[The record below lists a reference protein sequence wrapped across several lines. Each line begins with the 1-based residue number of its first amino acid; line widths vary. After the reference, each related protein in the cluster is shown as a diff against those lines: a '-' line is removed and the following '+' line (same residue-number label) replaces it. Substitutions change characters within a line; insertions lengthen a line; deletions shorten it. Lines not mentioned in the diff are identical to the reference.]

1 MKPIHRTLTPAALAL
16 ALLVAGCTTV
26 GPDYQRPAVTLP
38 AQYPAAVPAPKGL
51 ATPTVLI
58 AADWWQLYAE
68 SELTRLVEQA
78 LAANADIAQAV
89 ARVQQAQGQLREADG
104 ALVPTVNAGA
114 NASRAELGASVP
126 SNTSGRTVKGNDLKL
141 SLSTS
146 FEIDFWGKLARATE
160 AARAQVLAGTTARD
174 TVRLTVAGAVAQAW
188 FALRSLDAQVA
199 ATRGTLKGRED
210 GARLVGLRLKAG
222 SGSRLEADQADI
234 LRADAALQLR
244 ELQRQRA
251 LAQSLLGVLTGEPGL
266 TLAENPLA
274 TTVPSAPPVGLPS
287 ALLERRPDVQRA
299 EALLVSANAQI
310 GVARAAMF
318 PSLSLTGALGG
329 ESAALSTL
337 LKGPAHFWNLG
348 FGLTAPIF
356 DGGRNAARVD
366 QAGARQREAV
376 GAYQGAVATAFKDVA
391 DALANGHAARESQAD
406 VEARSTAASR
416 AQTLAQAR
424 FDAGYSG
431 YLELLDAQRTATA
444 AQLDAVRNRQAQ
456 LNASVDLFKALGGG
470 WVGVGLER

>member
-1 MKPIHRTLTPAALAL
+1 MKHRLFPLAL
-16 ALLVAGCTTV
+16 ALVAAGCTTV
-26 GPDYQRPAVTLP
+26 GPDYQRPATPLP
-38 AQYPAAVPAPKGL
+38 AQYPGAVKGL
-51 ATPTVLI
+51 QTPDVLI
-58 AADWWQLYAE
+58 AADWWRLYGEA
-68 SELTRLVEQA
+68 ELTRLVEQA
-78 LAANADIAQAV
+78 LTANADIAQAA
-89 ARVQQAQGQLREADG
+89 ARVEQAQGQLREADG

-126 SNTSGRTVKGNDLKL
+126 GNSSGRTVKGNDLKL

-160 AARAQVLAGTTARD
+160 AARAQLLAGTAARD
-174 TVRLTVAGAVAQAW
+174 TVRLTVASAVAQAW
-188 FALRSLDAQVA
+188 FALRSLDAQLA
-199 ATRGTLKGRED
+199 ATRSTLKSREE
-210 GARLVGLRLKAG
+210 GVRLFSLRLKAG
-222 SGSRLEADQADI
+222 SGSRLDAEQAEI
-234 LRADAALQLR
+234 QRADAALQLR

-251 LAQSLLGVLTGEPGL
+251 LAQSLLGVLTGQAGL
-266 TLAENPLA
+266 VLDERTLA
-274 TTVPSAPPVGLPS
+274 TTVPSAPPAGMPS

-318 PSLSLTGALGG
+318 PSLTLTGAGG
-329 ESAALSTL
+329 LESAALSTL
-337 LKGPAHFWNLG
+337 LKGPAHFWSLG

-356 DGGRNAARVD
+356 DGGRNAAGVD

-376 GAYQGAVATAFKDVA
+376 GAYQGAVATAFKEVA
-391 DALANGHAARESQAD
+391 DALANQRAAAESQAD
-406 VEARSTAASR
+406 VERRAASADTAER
-416 AQTLAQAR
+416 LAKAR

-444 AQLDAVRNRQAQ
+444 TRLDGVRNRQAQ

-470 WVGVGLER
+470 WVNDGVTR

>member
-1 MKPIHRTLTPAALAL
+1 MKHRLIPVVMALIA
-16 ALLVAGCTTV
+16 AGCTTV
-26 GPDYQRPAVTLP
+26 GPDYQRPATPLP
-38 AQYPAAVPAPKGL
+38 AQYPGAKPGP
-51 ATPTVLI
+51 ATPAVLI
-58 AADWWQLYAE
+58 AADWWTLYGEA
-68 SELTRLVEQA
+68 ELTRLVEQA
-78 LAANADIAQAV
+78 LTANADIAQAV
-89 ARVQQAQGQLREADG
+89 ARVEQAQGQLREADG
-104 ALVPTVNAGA
+104 ALVPTVNAGG
-114 NASRAELGASVP
+114 NTGRSEIGASVP
-126 SNTSGRTVKGNDLKL
+126 TNALGRTLKYNDFKL

-174 TVRLTVAGAVAQAW
+174 TVRLTVAGGVAQAW
-188 FALRSLDAQVA
+188 FALRSLDAQMT
-199 ATRGTLKGRED
+199 ATRRTLKSRED
-210 GARLVGLRLKAG
+210 SARLIALRLKAG
-222 SGSRLEADQADI
+222 SGSRLDAEQAEI

-251 LAQSLLGVLTGEPGL
+251 LALSLLGVLTGQPGL
-266 TLAENPLA
+266 TLDEGGLS
-274 TTVPSAPPVGLPS
+274 TTVPPAPPAGLPS

-318 PSLSLTGALGG
+318 PTLTLTGAGG
-329 ESAALSTL
+329 LESAALSTL
-337 LKGPAHFWNLG
+337 LKGPAHFWSLG
-348 FGLTAPIF
+348 FGLTAPLF

-391 DALANGHAARESQAD
+391 DALANRQAAVESQAD
-406 VEARSTAASR
+406 VERRAASADTAER
-416 AQTLAQAR
+416 LAKAR
-424 FDAGYSG
+424 YDAGYAG

-444 AQLDAVRNRQAQ
+444 ARLDGVRNRQAQ

-470 WVGVGLER
+470 WNGPPGAR